1 MGKNLHFVIEGKSWS
16 AGISKVD
23 RNKVYGHVEE
33 VISDSNGELCTVASI
48 LDDGQ
53 TIIVSGATALKTV
66 NSDNREVSKD
76 TIKTVNLDGTDAVLV
91 PSSYDTDAVLT
102 PGTLDDLFNLEIT
115 AVYQLVW
122 DDEAAKLD
130 LISYLSTNKVLKFV
144 FNYRADYEGADAV
157 LITAQNQVFAL
168 TGKFLEF
175 KFLENKQIIITEDSE
190 AESNVEEDAMDF
202 GML

>member
-1 MGKNLHFVIEGKSWS
+1 MGKNIHFVIEGKSWS

-33 VISDSNGELCTVASI
+33 IISDSNGELCSVASI
-48 LDDGQ
+48 LEDGQ

-66 NSDNREVSKD
+66 DSENKEISKD
-76 TIKTVNLDGTDAVLV
+76 AIKTVNLDGTDAVLV

-122 DDEAAKLD
+122 EDEAAKLD
-130 LISYLSTNKVLKFV
+130 LIAYLGTNKVLKFV

-175 KFLENKQIIITEDSE
+175 QFLENKQVIVLEDTD
-190 AESNVEEDAMDF
+190 ADATVEEDSMDF

>member
-1 MGKNLHFVIEGKSWS
+1 MGKNIHFVIEGKAWS

-33 VISDSNGELCTVASI
+33 IISDSNGELCSVASI
-48 LDDGQ
+48 LEDGQ

-66 NSDNREVSKD
+66 DSENKEISKD
-76 TIKTVNLDGTDAVLV
+76 AIETVNLDGTDAVLV

-115 AVYQLVW
+115 TVYQLVW
-122 DDEAAKLD
+122 EDEAAKLD
-130 LISYLSTNKVLKFV
+130 LITYLVTNKVLKFV

-175 KFLENKQIIITEDSE
+175 QFLENKQVIVPEDTV
-190 AESNVEEDAMDF
+190 ADATVEEDSMDF

>member
-1 MGKNLHFVIEGKSWS
+1 MGKNIHFVIEGKTWS

-33 VISDSNGELCTVASI
+33 IISDSNGELCSVASI
-48 LDDGQ
+48 LEDGQ

-66 NSDNREVSKD
+66 DSENKEISKD
-76 TIKTVNLDGTDAVLV
+76 AIKTVNLDGTDAVLV

-102 PGTLDDLFNLEIT
+102 LGTLDDLFNLEIT
-115 AVYQLVW
+115 SVYQLVW
-122 DDEAAKLD
+122 EDEAAKLD
-130 LISYLSTNKVLKFV
+130 LIAYLGTNKVLKFV

-175 KFLENKQIIITEDSE
+175 QFLENKQVIVLEDTD
-190 AESNVEEDAMDF
+190 ADATVEEDSMDF

>member
-1 MGKNLHFVIEGKSWS
+1 MGKNIHFVIEGKSWS

-23 RNKVYGHVEE
+23 RNKVYGYVEE
-33 VISDSNGELCTVASI
+33 IISDSNGELCSVASI
-48 LDDGQ
+48 LEDGQ

-66 NSDNREVSKD
+66 DAENKEISKD
-76 TIKTVNLDGTDAVLV
+76 AIKIVNLDGSDAVLV

-115 AVYQLVW
+115 SVYQLVW
-122 DDEAAKLD
+122 DDEVAKLD
-130 LISYLSTNKVLKFV
+130 LISYLNTNKVLKFV

-157 LITAQNQVFAL
+157 LITGQNQVFAL

-175 KFLENKQIIITEDSE
+175 QFLENKQFIVPEDTD
-190 AESNVEEDAMDF
+190 ADATVEEDSMDF

>member
-1 MGKNLHFVIEGKSWS
+1 MGKNIHFVIEGKSWS

-33 VISDSNGELCTVASI
+33 IISDSNGELCSVASI
-48 LDDGQ
+48 LEDGQ

-66 NSDNREVSKD
+66 DSENKEISKD
-76 TIKTVNLDGTDAVLV
+76 AIKTVNLDCTDAVLV

-102 PGTLDDLFNLEIT
+102 LGTLDDLFNLEIT

-122 DDEAAKLD
+122 EDEADKLD
-130 LISYLSTNKVLKFV
+130 LIAYLGTNKVLKFV

-175 KFLENKQIIITEDSE
+175 QFLENKQVIVLEDTV
-190 AESNVEEDAMDF
+190 ADATVEEDSMDF

>member
-1 MGKNLHFVIEGKSWS
+1 MGKNIHFVIEGKSWS

-48 LDDGQ
+48 LEDGQ

-66 NSDNREVSKD
+66 DSENKEITKD
-76 TIKTVNLDGTDAVLV
+76 AIKTVNLDGTDAVLV
-91 PSSYDTDAVLT
+91 PSSYDTDVVLT
-102 PGTLDDLFNLEIT
+102 PGTLNDLFNLEIT
-115 AVYQLVW
+115 TVYQLVW
-122 DDEAAKLD
+122 EDEAAKLD
-130 LISYLSTNKVLKFV
+130 LINYLVTNKVLKFV

-175 KFLENKQIIITEDSE
+175 QFLENKQVIVPENSDVDTT
-190 AESNVEEDAMDF
+190 VEEDSMDF

>member
-1 MGKNLHFVIEGKSWS
+1 MGKNIHFVIEGKSWS

-33 VISDSNGELCTVASI
+33 IISDSNGELCSVASI
-48 LDDGQ
+48 LEDGQ

-66 NSDNREVSKD
+66 DSENKEISKD
-76 TIKTVNLDGTDAVLV
+76 AIKTVNLDGTDAVLV

-122 DDEAAKLD
+122 EDEAAKLD
-130 LISYLSTNKVLKFV
+130 LITYLVTNKVLKFV

-175 KFLENKQIIITEDSE
+175 QFLENKQVIVPEDTDTD
-190 AESNVEEDAMDF
+190 ATVEEDSMDF

>member
-1 MGKNLHFVIEGKSWS
+1 MGKNIHFVIEGKAWS

-33 VISDSNGELCTVASI
+33 IISDSNGELCSVASI
-48 LDDGQ
+48 LEDGQ
-53 TIIVSGATALKTV
+53 TIIVSGATALKIV
-66 NSDNREVSKD
+66 DSENKEISKD
-76 TIKTVNLDGTDAVLV
+76 AIKTVNLDGTDAVLV

-122 DDEAAKLD
+122 EDEAAKLD
-130 LISYLSTNKVLKFV
+130 LISYLDTNKVLKFV

-175 KFLENKQIIITEDSE
+175 QFLENKQVIVPEDTDTD
-190 AESNVEEDAMDF
+190 ATVEEDSMDF

>member
-115 AVYQLVW
+115 TVYQLVW

-175 KFLENKQIIITEDSE
+175 KFLENKQIIITEESESE
-190 AESNVEEDAMDF
+190 ANVEEDAMDF

>member
-102 PGTLDDLFNLEIT
+102 PGTLDDLFNLETT

-175 KFLENKQIIITEDSE
+175 KFLENKQIIITEESE

>member
-1 MGKNLHFVIEGKSWS
+1 MGKNIHFVIEGKSWS

-48 LDDGQ
+48 LEDGQ

-66 NSDNREVSKD
+66 DSENKEITKD
-76 TIKTVNLDGTDAVLV
+76 AIKTVNLDGSDAVLV
-91 PSSYDTDAVLT
+91 PSSYDTDVVLT
-102 PGTLDDLFNLEIT
+102 PGTLNDLFNLEIT
-115 AVYQLVW
+115 TVYQLVW
-122 DDEAAKLD
+122 EDEAAKLD
-130 LISYLSTNKVLKFV
+130 LINYLVTNKVLKFV

-175 KFLENKQIIITEDSE
+175 QFLENKQVIVPEDIIVNAT
-190 AESNVEEDAMDF
+190 VEEDSMDF

>member
-76 TIKTVNLDGTDAVLV
+76 TIKTVNLNGTDAVLV

-175 KFLENKQIIITEDSE
+175 KFLENKQIIITEESE

>member
-175 KFLENKQIIITEDSE
+175 KFLENKQIIITEESE

>member
-1 MGKNLHFVIEGKSWS
+1 MGKNIHFVIEGKSWS

-48 LDDGQ
+48 LEDGQ

-66 NSDNREVSKD
+66 DSENKEITKD
-76 TIKTVNLDGTDAVLV
+76 AIKTVNLDGTDAVLV
-91 PSSYDTDAVLT
+91 PSSYDTDVVLT
-102 PGTLDDLFNLEIT
+102 PGTLNDLFNLEIT
-115 AVYQLVW
+115 TVYQLVW
-122 DDEAAKLD
+122 EDEAAKLD
-130 LISYLSTNKVLKFV
+130 LINYLGTNKVLKFV

-175 KFLENKQIIITEDSE
+175 QFLENKQVIVPENSDVDTT
-190 AESNVEEDAMDF
+190 VEEDSMDF

>member
-1 MGKNLHFVIEGKSWS
+1 MGKNIHFVIEEKSWS

-33 VISDSNGELCTVASI
+33 IISDSNGELCSVASI
-48 LDDGQ
+48 LEDGQ

-66 NSDNREVSKD
+66 DSENKEISKD
-76 TIKTVNLDGTDAVLV
+76 VIKTVNLDGTDAILV
-91 PSSYDTDAVLT
+91 PSSYDIDVVLT
-102 PGTLDDLFNLEIT
+102 PGTLNDLFNLEIT
-115 AVYQLVW
+115 TVYQLVW

-130 LISYLSTNKVLKFV
+130 LISYLNTNKVLKFV

-157 LITAQNQVFAL
+157 LITAQDQVFAL
-168 TGKFLEF
+168 TGKLLEF
-175 KFLENKQIIITEDSE
+175 KFLENKQIIIAEDTENE
-190 AESNVEEDAMDF
+190 PTVEEDAMDF

>member
-1 MGKNLHFVIEGKSWS
+1 MGKNIHFVIEGKSWS

-33 VISDSNGELCTVASI
+33 IISDSNGELCTVASI
-48 LDDGQ
+48 LEDGQ

-66 NSDNREVSKD
+66 DSEYKEISKD
-76 TIKTVNLDGTDAVLV
+76 AIKTVNLDGTDAVLV

-115 AVYQLVW
+115 SVYQLVW
-122 DDEAAKLD
+122 EDEAAKLD
-130 LISYLSTNKVLKFV
+130 LIAYLGTNKVLKFV
-144 FNYRADYEGADAV
+144 FNYRADFEGADAV

-175 KFLENKQIIITEDSE
+175 QFLENKQVIVPEDTD
-190 AESNVEEDAMDF
+190 ADATVEEDSMDF

>member
-1 MGKNLHFVIEGKSWS
+1 MGKNIHFVIEGKSWS

-33 VISDSNGELCTVASI
+33 IISDSNGELCTVASI
-48 LDDGQ
+48 LEDGQ

-66 NSDNREVSKD
+66 DSEYKEISKD
-76 TIKTVNLDGTDAVLV
+76 AIKTVNLDGTDAVLV

-115 AVYQLVW
+115 SVYQLVW
-122 DDEAAKLD
+122 EDEAAKLD
-130 LISYLSTNKVLKFV
+130 LIAYLGTNKVLKFV

-175 KFLENKQIIITEDSE
+175 QFLENKQVIVPEDTD
-190 AESNVEEDAMDF
+190 ADATVEEDSMDF

>member
-1 MGKNLHFVIEGKSWS
+1 MGKNIHFVIEGKSWS

-23 RNKVYGHVEE
+23 RNKVYGHVEQ
-33 VISDSNGELCTVASI
+33 VLSDSNGELCTVASI

-66 NSDNREVSKD
+66 DNNHKEINKS
-76 TIKTVNLDGTDAVLV
+76 TIKTVYADGTDAVLV

-102 PGTLDDLFNLEIT
+102 AGTLDDLFNLEIT

-122 DDEAAKLD
+122 EDEAAKLD

-168 TGKFLEF
+168 TGRFLEYQ
-175 KFLENKQIIITEDSE
+175 FLDNKQVIVTEDTD
-190 AESNVEEDAMDF
+190 ADATVEEDSMDF

>member
-33 VISDSNGELCTVASI
+33 LISDSNGELCTVASI

-175 KFLENKQIIITEDSE
+175 KFLENKQIIITEESE
-190 AESNVEEDAMDF
+190 AEANVEEDAMDF

>member
-1 MGKNLHFVIEGKSWS
+1 MGKNIHFVIEGKSWS

-48 LDDGQ
+48 LEDGQ
-53 TIIVSGATALKTV
+53 TIIVSGATTLKTV
-66 NSDNREVSKD
+66 DSENKEITKD
-76 TIKTVNLDGTDAVLV
+76 AIKTVNLDGSDAVLV
-91 PSSYDTDAVLT
+91 PSSYDTDVVLT
-102 PGTLDDLFNLEIT
+102 PGTLNDLFNLEIT
-115 AVYQLVW
+115 TVYQLVW
-122 DDEAAKLD
+122 EDEAAKLD
-130 LISYLSTNKVLKFV
+130 LINYLGTNKVLKFV

-168 TGKFLEF
+168 TGKFIEF
-175 KFLENKQIIITEDSE
+175 QFLENKQVIVPEDTIVD
-190 AESNVEEDAMDF
+190 ATVEEDSMDF

>member
-1 MGKNLHFVIEGKSWS
+1 MGKNINFVIDGKSWS

-33 VISDSNGELCTVASI
+33 VITDSNGELCTVASI

-66 NSDNREVSKD
+66 DSDNKEVNKEQ
-76 TIKTVNLDGTDAVLV
+76 IKTLNLDGSDAVLV
-91 PSSYDTDAVLT
+91 PSSYDIDTVLT
-102 PGTLDDLFNLEIT
+102 TGTLDDLFNLEIT

-130 LISYLSTNKVLKFV
+130 LINYLNTNKVLKFE

-175 KFLENKQIIITEDSE
+175 QYLENKQVILTEETD
-190 AESNVEEDAMDF
+190 ADVTVEDDAMDF

>member
-1 MGKNLHFVIEGKSWS
+1 MGKNIHFVIEGKSWS

-48 LDDGQ
+48 LEDGQ

-66 NSDNREVSKD
+66 DSDNKEITKD
-76 TIKTVNLDGTDAVLV
+76 AIKTVNLDGTDAVLV
-91 PSSYDTDAVLT
+91 PSSYDTDVVLT

-122 DDEAAKLD
+122 EDEAAKLD
-130 LISYLSTNKVLKFV
+130 LINYLGTNKVLKFV

-168 TGKFLEF
+168 TGKFIEF
-175 KFLENKQIIITEDSE
+175 QFLENKQVIVPEDTIVD
-190 AESNVEEDAMDF
+190 ATVEEDSMDF

>member
-1 MGKNLHFVIEGKSWS
+1 MGKNINFVIDGKSWS

-33 VISDSNGELCTVASI
+33 VITDSNGELCTVASI

-66 NSDNREVSKD
+66 DSDNKEVNKEQ
-76 TIKTVNLDGTDAVLV
+76 IKTLNLDGSDAVLV
-91 PSSYDTDAVLT
+91 PSSYDIDTVLT
-102 PGTLDDLFNLEIT
+102 TGTLDDLFNLEIT
-115 AVYQLVW
+115 AVYQLLW
-122 DDEAAKLD
+122 DDETVKLD
-130 LISYLSTNKVLKFV
+130 LINYLNTNKVLKFE

-175 KFLENKQIIITEDSE
+175 QYLENKQVILTEETD
-190 AESNVEEDAMDF
+190 ADVTVEDDAMDF

>member
-1 MGKNLHFVIEGKSWS
+1 MGKNIHFVIEGKSWS

-33 VISDSNGELCTVASI
+33 IISDSNGELCSVASI
-48 LDDGQ
+48 LEDGQ

-66 NSDNREVSKD
+66 DSENKEISKD
-76 TIKTVNLDGTDAVLV
+76 AIKTVNLDGTDAVLV

-122 DDEAAKLD
+122 EDEAAKLD
-130 LISYLSTNKVLKFV
+130 LIAYLGTNKVLKFV

-175 KFLENKQIIITEDSE
+175 QFLENKQVIVPEDTDVD
-190 AESNVEEDAMDF
+190 ATVEEDAMDF

>member
-1 MGKNLHFVIEGKSWS
+1 MGKNIHFVIEGKSWS

-33 VISDSNGELCTVASI
+33 IISDSNGELCTVASI
-48 LDDGQ
+48 LEDGQ

-66 NSDNREVSKD
+66 DSENKEISKD
-76 TIKTVNLDGTDAVLV
+76 AIKTVNLDGTDAVLV

-115 AVYQLVW
+115 SVYQLVW
-122 DDEAAKLD
+122 EDEAAKLD
-130 LISYLSTNKVLKFV
+130 LIAYLGTNKVLKFV
-144 FNYRADYEGADAV
+144 FNYRADFEGADAV

-175 KFLENKQIIITEDSE
+175 QFLENKQVIVPEDTD
-190 AESNVEEDAMDF
+190 ADATVEEDSMDF

>member
-33 VISDSNGELCTVASI
+33 VISDNNGELCTVASI

-115 AVYQLVW
+115 TVYQLVW

-175 KFLENKQIIITEDSE
+175 KFLENKQIIITEESESE
-190 AESNVEEDAMDF
+190 ANVEEDTMDF

>member
-1 MGKNLHFVIEGKSWS
+1 MGKNIHFVIEGKSWS

-33 VISDSNGELCTVASI
+33 IISDSNGELCTVASI
-48 LDDGQ
+48 LEDGQ

-66 NSDNREVSKD
+66 DSYNKEITKD
-76 TIKTVNLDGTDAVLV
+76 AIKTVNLDGTDAVLV
-91 PSSYDTDAVLT
+91 PSSYDTDVVLT
-102 PGTLDDLFNLEIT
+102 PGTLDYLFNLEIT
-115 AVYQLVW
+115 TVYQLVW
-122 DDEAAKLD
+122 EDEAAKLD
-130 LISYLSTNKVLKFV
+130 LINYLVTNKVLKFV

-175 KFLENKQIIITEDSE
+175 QFLENKKVIVPEDTDVD
-190 AESNVEEDAMDF
+190 ATVEEDTMDF

>member
-1 MGKNLHFVIEGKSWS
+1 MGKNIHFVIEEKSWS

-33 VISDSNGELCTVASI
+33 VISDSNGELCKVASI

-66 NSDNREVSKD
+66 DSENKEISKD
-76 TIKTVNLDGTDAVLV
+76 VIKTVNLDGTDAILV
-91 PSSYDTDAVLT
+91 PSSYDVDVVLT
-102 PGTLDDLFNLEIT
+102 PGTLYDLFNLEIT
-115 AVYQLVW
+115 TVYQLVW

-130 LISYLSTNKVLKFV
+130 LISYLNTNKVLKFV

-157 LITAQNQVFAL
+157 LITAQDQVFAL
-168 TGKFLEF
+168 TGKLLEF
-175 KFLENKQIIITEDSE
+175 KFLENKQIIIAEDTENE
-190 AESNVEEDAMDF
+190 ATVEDDAMDF

>member
-1 MGKNLHFVIEGKSWS
+1 MGKNIHFVIEGKSWS

-48 LDDGQ
+48 LEDGQ

-66 NSDNREVSKD
+66 DSENKEITKD
-76 TIKTVNLDGTDAVLV
+76 AIKTVNLDGADAVLV
-91 PSSYDTDAVLT
+91 PSSYDTDVVLT
-102 PGTLDDLFNLEIT
+102 PGTLNDLFNLEIT
-115 AVYQLVW
+115 TVYQLVW
-122 DDEAAKLD
+122 EDEAAKLD
-130 LISYLSTNKVLKFV
+130 LINYLVTNKVLKFV

-175 KFLENKQIIITEDSE
+175 QFLENKQVIVPENSDVDAT
-190 AESNVEEDAMDF
+190 VEEDSMDF

>member
-1 MGKNLHFVIEGKSWS
+1 MGKNIHFVIEGKSWS

-33 VISDSNGELCTVASI
+33 VISDSNGELCSVASI
-48 LDDGQ
+48 LEDGQ

-66 NSDNREVSKD
+66 DSENKEISKD
-76 TIKTVNLDGTDAVLV
+76 AIKTVNLDGTDAVLV

-122 DDEAAKLD
+122 EDEAAKLD
-130 LISYLSTNKVLKFV
+130 LIAYLGTNKVLKLV

-175 KFLENKQIIITEDSE
+175 QFLENKQVIVLEDKV
-190 AESNVEEDAMDF
+190 ADATVEEDSMDF

>member
-175 KFLENKQIIITEDSE
+175 KFVENKQIIITEESE

>member
-130 LISYLSTNKVLKFV
+130 LISYLSTNKVLKFF

-175 KFLENKQIIITEDSE
+175 KFLENKQIIITEESE
-190 AESNVEEDAMDF
+190 AESNVEEDTMDF

>member
-1 MGKNLHFVIEGKSWS
+1 MGKNIHFVIEGKSWS

-33 VISDSNGELCTVASI
+33 IISDSNGELCTVASI
-48 LDDGQ
+48 LEDGQ
-53 TIIVSGATALKTV
+53 TIIVSGATALKAV
-66 NSDNREVSKD
+66 DSENKEISKD
-76 TIKTVNLDGTDAVLV
+76 AIKTVNLDGTDAVLV

-122 DDEAAKLD
+122 EDEAAKLD
-130 LISYLSTNKVLKFV
+130 LIAYLGTNKVLKFV

-175 KFLENKQIIITEDSE
+175 QFLENKQVVVLEDTD
-190 AESNVEEDAMDF
+190 ADATVEEDAMDF

>member
-1 MGKNLHFVIEGKSWS
+1 MGKNIHFVIEGKSWS
-16 AGISKVD
+16 VGISKVD

-33 VISDSNGELCTVASI
+33 IISDSNGELCSVASI
-48 LDDGQ
+48 LEDGQ

-66 NSDNREVSKD
+66 DSENKEISKD
-76 TIKTVNLDGTDAVLV
+76 AIKTVNLDGTDAVLV

-122 DDEAAKLD
+122 EDEAAKLD
-130 LISYLSTNKVLKFV
+130 LITYLVTNKVLKFV

-175 KFLENKQIIITEDSE
+175 QFLENKQVIVLEDTD
-190 AESNVEEDAMDF
+190 ADATVEEDSMDF

>member
-1 MGKNLHFVIEGKSWS
+1 MGKNIHFVIEGKSWS

-33 VISDSNGELCTVASI
+33 IISDSNGELCSVASI
-48 LDDGQ
+48 LEDGQ

-66 NSDNREVSKD
+66 DSENKEISKD
-76 TIKTVNLDGTDAVLV
+76 AIKTVNLDGTDAVLV

-115 AVYQLVW
+115 SVYQLVW
-122 DDEAAKLD
+122 EDEAAKLD
-130 LISYLSTNKVLKFV
+130 LIAYLGTNKVLKFV

-175 KFLENKQIIITEDSE
+175 QFLENKQVIVLEDTD
-190 AESNVEEDAMDF
+190 ADATVEEDSMDF

>member
-1 MGKNLHFVIEGKSWS
+1 MGKNIHFVIEGKSWS

-33 VISDSNGELCTVASI
+33 IISDSNGELCSVASI
-48 LDDGQ
+48 LEDGQ

-66 NSDNREVSKD
+66 DSEYKEISKD
-76 TIKTVNLDGTDAVLV
+76 AIKTVNLDGTDAVLV

-115 AVYQLVW
+115 SVYQLVW
-122 DDEAAKLD
+122 EDEAAKLD
-130 LISYLSTNKVLKFV
+130 LIAYLGTNKVLKFV

-175 KFLENKQIIITEDSE
+175 QFLENKQVIVPEDTDTD
-190 AESNVEEDAMDF
+190 ATVEEDSMDF

>member
-1 MGKNLHFVIEGKSWS
+1 MGKNIHFVIEGKSWS

-33 VISDSNGELCTVASI
+33 IISDSNGELCSVASI
-48 LDDGQ
+48 LEDGQ

-66 NSDNREVSKD
+66 DSENKEISKD
-76 TIKTVNLDGTDAVLV
+76 AIKTVNLDGTDAVLV

-102 PGTLDDLFNLEIT
+102 LGTLDDLFNLEIT
-115 AVYQLVW
+115 SVYQLVW
-122 DDEAAKLD
+122 EDEAAKLD
-130 LISYLSTNKVLKFV
+130 LIAYLGANKVLKFV

-157 LITAQNQVFAL
+157 LITAQNQVFVL

-175 KFLENKQIIITEDSE
+175 QFLENKQVIVLEDTV
-190 AESNVEEDAMDF
+190 ADATVEEDSMDF